1 MSRPADGIDGM
12 LKVAIVGCGKIADSH
27 ALQIRRIEGCEI
39 VGVCDREPLM
49 AKQLYERISAKAYF
63 TDLTELL
70 DKARPDVVHITTPAE
85 SHFDIARFCLEQDC
99 HVYVE
104 KPFTLYAEQA
114 QRLVELAERKG
125 VKLTVGHNDQFSH
138 VARRMRALVQSG
150 YLGGPPVHMESYYS
164 YDLGDPSYARALL
177 GDKHHWVRRLPGKLL
192 QNVISHG
199 IARIAEFLTSDAPHV
214 IAYGFVSSLLKQI
227 NESEIVDELR
237 VIISEEERT
246 TAYFTFSSQMRP
258 SIHQLRIYGPKNGL
272 VVDQDHE
279 ILIKLRGQKFKSYAD
294 MFIPPALF
302 AMQYFGNLVTNV
314 RLFLGRDFHMD
325 SGMKYLIE
333 SFYRSIREEAPVPIP
348 YREILL
354 TARIMDAIF
363 EQLNASRSQDHL
375 NLEVDRIPAGKL
387 ASGIGS

>member
-1 MSRPADGIDGM
+1 MEGM

-27 ALQIRRIEGCEI
+27 ALQIQRIEGCEI
-39 VGVCDREPLM
+39 VAVCDREPLM
-49 AKQLYERISAKAYF
+49 AKQLYERFPVKGYF
-63 TDLTELL
+63 TDLAELV

-85 SHFDIARFCLEQDC
+85 SHFDLARFCLEQGC

-114 QRLVELAERKG
+114 QRLVDLAERKG
-125 VKLTVGHNDQFSH
+125 VKLTAGHNDQFSH
-138 VARRMRALVQSG
+138 VARRVRALVKSG
-150 YLGGPPVHMESYYS
+150 YLGGPPVHLESYYS
-164 YDLGDPSYARALL
+164 YDLSDPSYARALL

-199 IARIAEFLTSDAPHV
+199 IARIAEFLATDAPHV
-214 IAYGFVSSLLKQI
+214 IAHGFVSSILKQI

-246 TAYFTFSSQMRP
+246 TAYFTFSSQLRP

-272 VVDQDHE
+272 VLDQDHE
-279 ILIKLRGQKFKSYAD
+279 ILIRLRGQKFKSYAD
-294 MFIPPALF
+294 VFIPPTLLAK
-302 AMQYFGNLVTNV
+302 QHFGNLVTNV

-333 SFYRSIREEAPVPIP
+333 SFYRAIREDAPVPIP

-363 EQLNASRSQDHL
+363 EQVSASRSKDHFA
-375 NLEVDRIPAGKL
+375 VQQHAVP
-387 ASGIGS
+387 SGMITPGTES